1 VTRAIAWSRYA
12 VPVSAAT
19 DSIAPTLAELG
30 WSDSWRAAFGE
41 MASAGF
47 EPARVARVDREFPL
61 VATADGYVRAEPAVH
76 LVKTRGSGS
85 RAVVGDWVAL
95 SRPQGHDL
103 AIIEAILPRTT
114 AFARKD
120 PGEQTGEQVL
130 IANVDVVFVVQ
141 SLSGRGLNVRR
152 LERELVLAWE
162 SGARPVVILA
172 KADIA
177 EDTDY
182 QRDLAAQV
190 THDVEVIVESAVT
203 GLGLEEVRA
212 LVPPGQ
218 TAALLGG
225 SGVGKSTLVNRLV
238 GLEVQAT
245 GEVRKRDDKGRHTTV
260 ARELVL
266 LPGGGVI
273 IDTPGMRGLALWDA
287 EDGIASAFP
296 DIDSLSERCRFRD
309 CTHVSEPGCAVM
321 AAVEAGA
328 LPARRLESYRS
339 LQSELLVLSQKKDE
353 RVWAQKGHSPKSMG
367 SSSGSS
373 RKGKPGSGPG

>member
-1 VTRAIAWSRYA
+1 
-12 VPVSAAT
+12 VPAAT
-19 DSIAPTLAELG
+19 DSPAPTLAELG
-30 WSDSWRAAFGE
+30 WSDAWRFAFGE
-41 MASAGF
+41 LATQGF

-61 VATADGYVRAEPAVH
+61 VATAGGLIRAEPAVH
-76 LVKTRGSGS
+76 LVKTRGTGS

-95 SRPQGHDL
+95 SRPEGHDL

-114 AFARKD
+114 AFARRD

-130 IANVDVVFVVQ
+130 IANIDVVFVVQ
-141 SLSGRGLNVRR
+141 SLSGRGLNIRR

-162 SGARPVVILA
+162 SGAKPVVILS

-182 QRDLAAQV
+182 QRNLAEEVA
-190 THDVEVIVESAVT
+190 HDVGVVVESAIT
-203 GLGLEEVRA
+203 GLGLENVRA
-212 LVPPGQ
+212 HVPFGT

-238 GLEVQAT
+238 GEEVQAT
-245 GEVRKRDDKGRHTTV
+245 AKVRGRDDKGRHTTV

-296 DIDSLSERCRFRD
+296 DIDELSKRCRFRD
-309 CTHVSEPGCAVM
+309 CTHVSEPGCAVT
-321 AAVEAGA
+321 AAVEAGL
-328 LPARRLESYRS
+328 LPARRLESYLG
-339 LQSELLVLSQKKDE
+339 LQAELGELAKRQDQKAWAEKEQAKKVISKAAKRYFKDNPG
-353 RVWAQKGHSPKSMG
+353 KG
-367 SSSGSS
+367 
-373 RKGKPGSGPG
+373 GKR